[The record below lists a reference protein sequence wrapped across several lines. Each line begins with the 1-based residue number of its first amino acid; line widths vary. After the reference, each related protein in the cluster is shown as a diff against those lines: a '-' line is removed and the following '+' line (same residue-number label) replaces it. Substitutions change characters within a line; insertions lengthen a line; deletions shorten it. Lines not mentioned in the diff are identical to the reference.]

1 MKKLFV
7 VDTNVVLFDHTCIYN
22 FKEHDVALSVVVLEE
37 LDRFK
42 RGNDLINLEAR
53 QFIREL
59 DELAGDRS
67 LAEGLPLGEGRG
79 RLYVEVG
86 EPTPAR
92 VSQAFALSKPDHRI
106 LALAEELRQRRKD
119 RQVIVVSKDVNLRI
133 KAKSLGLPA
142 EDYTTGKVRHV
153 DKLYSGTA
161 CIEGLTSDLIS
172 RLHAEPHAVAV
183 EEVRGVAPAMAA
195 LLPNQYLVMKNGS
208 LSALAHHN
216 RPAGTLER
224 VTKRAAY
231 GIEPRNA
238 EQIFALDALMRP
250 DVQLLTMTGRAGTG
264 KTLLALAAA
273 LEQRRLYHQIYLAR
287 PVVPLGNRDIGF
299 LPGDVKSKL
308 DPYMQPLW
316 DNISVIRHR
325 LSAESRETK
334 ALNEMIEHEK
344 IQIAP
349 LAYIRGRSLDH
360 VFFIVDEAQNLT
372 PHEVKTIITR
382 AGEGSKVVFTGD
394 IHQIDTPYLDSQ
406 SNGLTV
412 LIDRMKDQDLF
423 AHVNLLKGERSHLA
437 ELASTLL

>member
-22 FKEHDVALSVVVLEE
+22 FQEHDVALSIVVLEE

-59 DELAGDRS
+59 DELAGDGALTS
-67 LAEGLPLGEGRG
+67 GLPLGEGRG

-86 EPTPAR
+86 EPSGTSK
-92 VSQAFALSKPDHRI
+92 VSRAFALGKPDHRI
-106 LALAEELRQRRKD
+106 LALAEELQGRHPD
-119 RQVIVVSKDVNLRI
+119 RQVILVSKDVNLRM
-133 KAKSLGLPA
+133 KAKSLGLRA

-153 DKLYSGTA
+153 DRLYSGTA
-161 CIEGLTSDLIS
+161 CWENLPCEVIS
-172 RLHAEPHAVAV
+172 RLHGEPHALPLGEFAS
-183 EEVRGVAPAMAA
+183 RGP
-195 LLPNQYLVMKNGS
+195 LLPNQYLVMRNGS

-216 RPAGTLER
+216 RLAGLLER

-231 GIEPRNA
+231 GVEPRNA

-250 DVQLLTMTGRAGTG
+250 DVQLTTLTGRAGTG

-273 LEQRRLYHQIYLAR
+273 LEQRRHFRQIYLAR
-287 PVVPLGNRDIGF
+287 PVVPLGNRDIGY

-316 DNISVIRHR
+316 DNIAVIRHR
-325 LSAESRETK
+325 LPPESREHK
-334 ALNEMIEHEK
+334 ALNEMIQQEK
-344 IQIAP
+344 ISIAP

-423 AHVNLLKGERSHLA
+423 AHVNLVKGERSHLA
-437 ELASTLL
+437 ELASTLM

>member
-7 VDTNVVLFDHTCIYN
+7 IDTNVVLFDHTCIYN
-22 FKEHDVALSVVVLEE
+22 FQEHDIALSVVVLEE

-59 DELAGDRS
+59 DGLFGEGPLS
-67 LAEGLPLGEGRG
+67 EGLPLGEGRG
-79 RLYVEVG
+79 RLFLEVG
-86 EPTPAR
+86 EPSASR
-92 VSQAFALSKPDHRI
+92 VSHAFALGKPDHRI
-106 LALAEELRQRRKD
+106 LALAEELRGRRKD
-119 RQVIVVSKDVNLRI
+119 RDVILVSKDVNLRI
-133 KAKSLGLPA
+133 KAKSLGLVA
-142 EDYTTGKVRHV
+142 EDYTTGKVPNVER
-153 DKLYSGTA
+153 LYPGTA
-161 CIEGLTSDLIS
+161 CWEGLSGEVIT
-172 RLHAEPHAVAV
+172 RLHNEPHAVPLA
-183 EEVRGVAPAMAA
+183 EFKDREP
-195 LLPNQYLVMKNGS
+195 LLPNQYLVMRNGS

-216 RPAGTLER
+216 RVTGTLER
-224 VTKRAAY
+224 VTKRTAY
-231 GIEPRNA
+231 GVEPRNA

-250 DVQLLTMTGRAGTG
+250 EVQLLTLTGRAGTG

-287 PVVPLGNRDIGF
+287 PMVPLGNRDIGF

-325 LSAESRETK
+325 LSPESREHK
-334 ALNEMIEHEK
+334 ALAEMIEHEK
-344 IQIAP
+344 IAIAP

-406 SNGLTV
+406 SNGLTFLV
-412 LIDRMKDQDLF
+412 DRMKEQDLF
-423 AHVNLLKGERSHLA
+423 AHVNLMKGERSHLA

>member
-22 FKEHDVALSVVVLEE
+22 FQEHDVALSIVVLEE

-59 DELAGDRS
+59 DELASRGPIG
-67 LAEGLPLGEGRG
+67 EGLPLGEGRG
-79 RLYVEVG
+79 RLFVEIG
-86 EPTPAR
+86 EPANPR
-92 VSQAFALSKPDHRI
+92 VSQAFALSKADHRI
-106 LALAEELRQRRKD
+106 LALADELRGRRGD
-119 RQVIVVSKDVNLRI
+119 RQVILVSKDVNLRI

-153 DKLYSGTA
+153 ERLYQGTA
-161 CIEGLTSDLIS
+161 CWEGLSSDVIT
-172 RLHAEPHAVAV
+172 RLHQEPHSVPVADFAD
-183 EEVRGVAPAMAA
+183 RGA

-231 GIEPRNA
+231 GVEPRNA
-238 EQIFALDALMRP
+238 EQIFALDALLRP
-250 DVQLLTMTGRAGTG
+250 EVQLITMTGRAGTG

-273 LEQRRLYHQIYLAR
+273 LDQRRLYHQIYLAR

-316 DNISVIRHR
+316 DNISVIRNR
-325 LSAESRETK
+325 LSPESRETK
-334 ALNEMIEHEK
+334 ALSEMIEHEK
-344 IQIAP
+344 IQVAP

>member
-7 VDTNVVLFDHTCIYN
+7 IDTNVVLFDHTCIYT
-22 FKEHDVALSVVVLEE
+22 FHEHDVALSVVVLEE

-59 DELAGDRS
+59 DTLADSRS
-67 LAEGLPLGEGRG
+67 LSEGLPLGEGRG
-79 RLYVEVG
+79 RLFLEVG
-86 EPTPAR
+86 EPASSK
-92 VSQAFALSKPDHRI
+92 VSRAFALSKPDHRI
-106 LALAEELRQRRKD
+106 LALAEELRERRKD
-119 RQVIVVSKDVNLRI
+119 RDVILVSKDVNLRI
-133 KAKSLGLPA
+133 KAKSLGLAA
-142 EDYTTGKVRHV
+142 EDYATGKVRNV
-153 DKLYSGTA
+153 ERLYPATA
-161 CIEGLTSDLIS
+161 CWEGLSGEVIT
-172 RLHAEPHAVAV
+172 RFHNEPHAVPLA
-183 EEVRGVAPAMAA
+183 EFKGREA
-195 LLPNQYLVMKNGS
+195 LLPNQYLVMRNGS

-216 RPAGTLER
+216 RAAGTLER
-224 VTKRAAY
+224 VTKRMAY
-231 GIEPRNA
+231 GVEPRNA
-238 EQIFALDALMRP
+238 EQIFALDALLRP
-250 DVQLLTMTGRAGTG
+250 EVQLLTMTGRAGTG

-287 PVVPLGNRDIGF
+287 PMVPLGNRDIGF

-325 LSAESRETK
+325 LSPESREHK
-334 ALNEMIEHEK
+334 ALAEMIEHEK
-344 IQIAP
+344 IMVAP

-406 SNGLTV
+406 SNGLTFLV
-412 LIDRMKDQDLF
+412 DRMKDQELF
-423 AHVNLLKGERSHLA
+423 AHVNLVKGERSPLA
-437 ELASTLL
+437 ELASNLL

>member
-1 MKKLFV
+1 MP
-7 VDTNVVLFDHTCIYN
+7 
-22 FKEHDVALSVVVLEE
+22 
-37 LDRFK
+37 
-42 RGNDLINLEAR
+42 
-53 QFIREL
+53 
-59 DELAGDRS
+59 
-67 LAEGLPLGEGRG
+67 LAEIESRG
-79 RLYVEVG
+79 
-86 EPTPAR
+86 
-92 VSQAFALSKPDHRI
+92 
-106 LALAEELRQRRKD
+106 
-119 RQVIVVSKDVNLRI
+119 
-133 KAKSLGLPA
+133 
-142 EDYTTGKVRHV
+142 
-153 DKLYSGTA
+153 
-161 CIEGLTSDLIS
+161 
-172 RLHAEPHAVAV
+172 
-183 EEVRGVAPAMAA
+183 A
-195 LLPNQYLVMKNGS
+195 LLPNQYLVMRNGS

-216 RPAGTLER
+216 RQAGTLER
-224 VTKRAAY
+224 VSKRTAY
-231 GIEPRNA
+231 GVEPRNA
-238 EQIFALDALMRP
+238 EQIFALDALLRP
-250 DVQLLTMTGRAGTG
+250 EVQLLTLTGRAGTG

-325 LSAESRETK
+325 LSPESKETK
-334 ALNEMIEHEK
+334 ALSEMIEHEK

-412 LIDRMKDQDLF
+412 LIDRMKEQELF
-423 AHVNLLKGERSHLA
+423 AHVNLVKGERSHLA

>member
-250 DVQLLTMTGRAGTG
+250 DVQLLTLTGRAGTG

-299 LPGDVKSKL
+299 LPGDV
-308 DPYMQPLW
+308 
-316 DNISVIRHR
+316 
-325 LSAESRETK
+325 
-334 ALNEMIEHEK
+334 
-344 IQIAP
+344 
-349 LAYIRGRSLDH
+349 
-360 VFFIVDEAQNLT
+360 
-372 PHEVKTIITR
+372 
-382 AGEGSKVVFTGD
+382 
-394 IHQIDTPYLDSQ
+394 
-406 SNGLTV
+406 
-412 LIDRMKDQDLF
+412 
-423 AHVNLLKGERSHLA
+423 
-437 ELASTLL
+437 

>member
-42 RGNDLINLEAR
+42 RGNESINIEAR

-59 DELAGDRS
+59 DLLAGDKA
-67 LAEGLPLGEGRG
+67 LTDGLPLGPDRG
-79 RLYVEVG
+79 RLYVEIG
-86 EPTPAR
+86 EPASPR
-92 VSQAFALSKPDHRI
+92 VSQAFALGKPDHRI
-106 LALAEELRQRRKD
+106 LALAEELRTRRPD
-119 RQVIVVSKDVNLRI
+119 RSVILVSKDVNLRM

-142 EDYTTGKVRHV
+142 EDYATGKVRHV
-153 DKLYSGTA
+153 DRLYTGTDTW
-161 CIEGLTSDLIS
+161 EGLSSDVIA
-172 RLHAEPHAVAV
+172 RLHTEPHTLPLTAFPGAN
-183 EEVRGVAPAMAA
+183 P
-195 LLPNQYLVMKNGS
+195 LLPNQYLVMRNGS

-216 RPAGTLER
+216 RQTGLLER
-224 VTKRAAY
+224 VAKRSAY
-231 GIEPRNA
+231 GVEPRNA

-250 DVQLLTMTGRAGTG
+250 EVQLVTLTGRAGTG

-273 LEQRRLYHQIYLAR
+273 LEQRRSFRQIYLAR

-316 DNISVIRHR
+316 DNIGVIRHR
-325 LSAESRETK
+325 LSPESREHK
-334 ALNEMIEHEK
+334 ALAEMIDQEK
-344 IQIAP
+344 ISISP

-360 VFFIVDEAQNLT
+360 VYFIVDEAQNLT

-394 IHQIDTPYLDSQ
+394 IQQIDTPYLDSQ

-423 AHVNLLKGERSHLA
+423 AHVNLVKGERSALA
-437 ELASTLL
+437 EIASNLL

>member
-7 VDTNVVLFDHTCIYN
+7 IDTNVVLFDHTCIYN
-22 FKEHDVALSVVVLEE
+22 FQEHDVALSIVVLEE

-59 DELAGDRS
+59 DDLAARGPI
-67 LAEGLPLGEGRG
+67 AGGLPLGEGRG
-79 RLYVEVG
+79 RLFLEIG
-86 EPTPAR
+86 QPANAR
-92 VSQAFALSKPDHRI
+92 VSQAFALSKADHRI
-106 LALAEELRQRRKD
+106 LALADELRGHRKD
-119 RQVIVVSKDVNLRI
+119 RQVILVSKDVNLRI
-133 KAKSLGLPA
+133 KAKSLGLVA

-153 DKLYSGTA
+153 DRLYSGTA
-161 CIEGLTSDLIS
+161 CWEGLSSDLIT
-172 RLHAEPHAVAV
+172 RLHHEPHAVSLA
-183 EEVRGVAPAMAA
+183 ELADRGV

-216 RPAGTLER
+216 RPAGLLER
-224 VTKRAAY
+224 VIKRAAY
-231 GIEPRNA
+231 GVEPRNA
-238 EQIFALDALMRP
+238 EQIFALDALLRP
-250 DVQLLTMTGRAGTG
+250 EVQLITMTGRAGTG

-316 DNISVIRHR
+316 DNISVIRNR
-325 LSAESRETK
+325 LSPESKENK

-344 IQIAP
+344 IAIAP

>member
-7 VDTNVVLFDHTCIYN
+7 IDTNVVLFDHTCIYT
-22 FKEHDVALSVVVLEE
+22 FHEHDVALSVVVLEE

-59 DELAGDRS
+59 DTLADSRS
-67 LAEGLPLGEGRG
+67 LSEGLPLGDGRG
-79 RLYVEVG
+79 RLFLEVG
-86 EPTPAR
+86 EPASSK
-92 VSQAFALSKPDHRI
+92 VSRAFALSKPDHRI
-106 LALAEELRQRRKD
+106 LALAEELRERRKD
-119 RQVIVVSKDVNLRI
+119 RDVILVSKDVNLRI
-133 KAKSLGLPA
+133 KAKSLGLAA
-142 EDYTTGKVRHV
+142 EDYATGKVRNV
-153 DKLYSGTA
+153 ERLYPGTA
-161 CIEGLTSDLIS
+161 CWEGLSGEVIT
-172 RLHAEPHAVAV
+172 RFHNEPHAVPLA
-183 EEVRGVAPAMAA
+183 EFKGREA
-195 LLPNQYLVMKNGS
+195 LLPNQYLVMRNGS

-216 RPAGTLER
+216 RAAGTLER
-224 VTKRAAY
+224 VTKRMAY
-231 GIEPRNA
+231 GVEPRNA
-238 EQIFALDALMRP
+238 EQIFALDALLRP
-250 DVQLLTMTGRAGTG
+250 EVQLLTMTGRAGTG

-287 PVVPLGNRDIGF
+287 PMVPLGNRDIGF

-325 LSAESRETK
+325 LSPESREHK
-334 ALNEMIEHEK
+334 ALAEMIEHEK
-344 IQIAP
+344 IMVAP

-406 SNGLTV
+406 SNGLTFLV
-412 LIDRMKDQDLF
+412 DRMKDQELF
-423 AHVNLLKGERSHLA
+423 AHVNLVKGERSPLA
-437 ELASTLL
+437 ELASNLL

>member
-7 VDTNVVLFDHTCIYN
+7 IDTNVVLFDHTCIYN
-22 FKEHDVALSVVVLEE
+22 FQEHDVALSAVVLEE

-59 DELAGDRS
+59 DGLF
-67 LAEGLPLGEGRG
+67 AEGRLDAGLPLGPGRG
-79 RLYVEVG
+79 RLFVEVG
-86 EPTPAR
+86 EPSAPR
-92 VSQAFALSKPDHRI
+92 VSQAFALGKPDNRI
-106 LALAEELRQRRKD
+106 LALAEELRERRPD
-119 RQVIVVSKDVNLRI
+119 REVILVSKDVNLRI
-133 KAKSLGLPA
+133 KAKSLGLRA
-142 EDYTTGKVRHV
+142 EDYSTGKVPNVER
-153 DKLYSGTA
+153 LYPGTA
-161 CIEGLTSDLIS
+161 CWDGLSGEVIT
-172 RLHAEPHAVAV
+172 RLHHEPHAVPLADFKD
-183 EEVRGVAPAMAA
+183 RAP
-195 LLPNQYLVMKNGS
+195 LLPNQYLVMRNGS

-216 RPAGTLER
+216 RVAGMLER

-231 GIEPRNA
+231 GVEPRNA
-238 EQIFALDALMRP
+238 EQIFALDALLRP
-250 DVQLLTMTGRAGTG
+250 EIQLITMTGRAGTG

-316 DNISVIRHR
+316 DNISVIRNR
-325 LSAESRETK
+325 LSPESRENK
-334 ALNEMIEHEK
+334 ALSEMIEHEK
-344 IQIAP
+344 IQVAP

-394 IHQIDTPYLDSQ
+394 IQQIDTPYLDSQ

>member
-7 VDTNVVLFDHTCIYN
+7 IDTNVVLFDHTCIYT
-22 FKEHDVALSVVVLEE
+22 FHEHDVALSVVVLEE

-59 DELAGDRS
+59 DTLADSRS
-67 LAEGLPLGEGRG
+67 LSEGLPLGEGRG
-79 RLYVEVG
+79 RLFLEVG
-86 EPTPAR
+86 EPASSK
-92 VSQAFALSKPDHRI
+92 VSRAFALSKPDHRI
-106 LALAEELRQRRKD
+106 LALAEELRERRKD
-119 RQVIVVSKDVNLRI
+119 RDVILVSKDVNLRI
-133 KAKSLGLPA
+133 KAKSLGLVA
-142 EDYTTGKVRHV
+142 EDYATGKVRNV
-153 DKLYSGTA
+153 ERLYPGTA
-161 CIEGLTSDLIS
+161 CWEGLSGEVIT
-172 RLHAEPHAVAV
+172 RFHNEPHAVPLA
-183 EEVRGVAPAMAA
+183 EFKGREP
-195 LLPNQYLVMKNGS
+195 LLPNQYLVMRNGS

-216 RPAGTLER
+216 RAAGTLER
-224 VTKRAAY
+224 VTKRMAY
-231 GIEPRNA
+231 GVEPRNA
-238 EQIFALDALMRP
+238 EQIFALDALLRP
-250 DVQLLTMTGRAGTG
+250 EVQLLTMTGRAGTG

-287 PVVPLGNRDIGF
+287 PMVPLGNRDIGF

-325 LSAESRETK
+325 LSPESREHK
-334 ALNEMIEHEK
+334 ALAEMIEHEK
-344 IQIAP
+344 IMVAP

-406 SNGLTV
+406 SNGLTFLV
-412 LIDRMKDQDLF
+412 DRMKDQELF
-423 AHVNLLKGERSHLA
+423 AHVNLVKGERSPLA
-437 ELASTLL
+437 ELASNLL

>member
-7 VDTNVVLFDHTCIYN
+7 IDTNVVLFDHTCIYT
-22 FKEHDVALSVVVLEE
+22 FHEHDVALSVVVLEE

-59 DELAGDRS
+59 DTLADSRS
-67 LAEGLPLGEGRG
+67 LSEGLPLGDGRG
-79 RLYVEVG
+79 RLFLEVG
-86 EPTPAR
+86 EPAR
-92 VSQAFALSKPDHRI
+92 SKVSRAFALSKPDHRI
-106 LALAEELRQRRKD
+106 LALAEELRERRKD
-119 RQVIVVSKDVNLRI
+119 RDVILVSKDVNLRI
-133 KAKSLGLPA
+133 KAKSLGLAA
-142 EDYTTGKVRHV
+142 EDYATGKVRNV
-153 DKLYSGTA
+153 ERLYPGTA
-161 CIEGLTSDLIS
+161 CWEGLSGEVIT
-172 RLHAEPHAVAV
+172 RFHNEPHAVPLA
-183 EEVRGVAPAMAA
+183 EFKGREA
-195 LLPNQYLVMKNGS
+195 LLPNQYLVMRNGS

-216 RPAGTLER
+216 RAAGTLER
-224 VTKRAAY
+224 VTKRMAY
-231 GIEPRNA
+231 GVEPRNA
-238 EQIFALDALMRP
+238 EQIFALDALLRP
-250 DVQLLTMTGRAGTG
+250 EVQLLTMTGRAGTG

-287 PVVPLGNRDIGF
+287 PMVPLGNRDIGF

-325 LSAESRETK
+325 LSPESREHK
-334 ALNEMIEHEK
+334 ALAEMIEHEK
-344 IQIAP
+344 IMVAP

-406 SNGLTV
+406 SNGLTFLV
-412 LIDRMKDQDLF
+412 DRMKDQELF
-423 AHVNLLKGERSHLA
+423 AHVNLVKGERSPLA
-437 ELASTLL
+437 ELASNLL